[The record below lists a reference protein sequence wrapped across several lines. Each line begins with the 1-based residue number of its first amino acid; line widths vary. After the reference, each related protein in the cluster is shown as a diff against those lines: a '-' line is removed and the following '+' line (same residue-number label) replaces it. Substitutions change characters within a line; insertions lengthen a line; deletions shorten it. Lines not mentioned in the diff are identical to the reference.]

1 MSWLSSIFS
10 SGAATLV
17 DSVSKGLDNLFTSDE
32 ERLKANNI
40 LQQAMNDYNIKVQE
54 AVNAH
59 EKEIT
64 ARWKSDNEH
73 FLTRLVRPLV
83 LIYLL
88 IVLTIMAFM
97 DGNIGNFHIA
107 TAYIPLFQA
116 LAVTAV
122 GGYFVVRTF
131 DKHSTNK
138 YKDK

>member
-1 MSWLSSIFS
+1 MGWLSSIFS
-10 SGAATLV
+10 SGASAVV
-17 DSVSKGLDNLFTSDE
+17 DSVSKGLDSLFTSDE
-32 ERLKANNI
+32 ERLKAKNI
-40 LQQAMNDYNIKVQE
+40 LQKAMNDYNLKVEE

-59 EKEIT
+59 EQEIT
-64 ARWKSDNEH
+64 KRWVSDNEH

-88 IVLTIMAFM
+88 LVLTIMAFM

-131 DKHSTNK
+131 DKHSNNK
-138 YKDK
+138 HKGK